1 MQDSYQSNPVL
12 FKGDTFNSK
21 LAEHALI
28 SYLKIIV
35 RLTTQEN
42 IQSYNKNQDLISN
55 IDNFKVAIGF
65 GLHAGWAIEGAIG
78 TELKIDISYLSSN
91 VNWSSRLEG
100 LTKTYKKEILFTD
113 TIFNLIKSSFMK
125 QLIRH
130 IDRVSVENS
139 GVINDIYTIDL
150 NVELLQN
157 YQQRKTLIRQVVN
170 KH

>member
-1 MQDSYQSNPVL
+1 M
-12 FKGDTFNSK
+12 
-21 LAEHALI
+21 
-28 SYLKIIV
+28 
-35 RLTTQEN
+35 
-42 IQSYNKNQDLISN
+42 
-55 IDNFKVAIGF
+55 AIGF

-150 NVELLQN
+150 NVELL
-157 YQQRKTLIRQVVN
+157 
-170 KH
+170 